1 MSIKGLEIFE
11 KLGTAF
17 ARKRSADCEN
27 EAAAEHKPNQDMATD
42 RNTAPEE
49 ALEALYGSDTFGIKT
64 MEKYLSKSAFK
75 KMMNTIRQ
83 GGKLDPG
90 IADEV
95 AQAMKV
101 WALSKGATHY
111 THWFQPLSDATAEK
125 HDSFVEPDGEG
136 GMICEFTGKTLI
148 QGEPD
153 ASSFPSGGIRAT
165 FEARGYTAWDPTSP
179 AFIKR
184 TAHTATLCIPTA
196 FCSYTGEALDKKTP
210 LLRSMKAV
218 GTQATRVL
226 KCFGITPSCVDSNLG
241 AEQEYFLVDRDL
253 YLKRPDLIETGRTL
267 FGCLPPK
274 HQQMEDHYFGSI
286 KERVLEFMASVDH
299 ALWALGV
306 PAKTRHNEVAPAQF
320 EIAPLFEASNVA
332 VDHNVMIM
340 DILQRQALKFNLVC
354 LLHEKPYACVNG
366 SGKHNN
372 WSLSTPELG
381 SLFAP
386 GKTPHSNLVFLTFLA
401 SVIRAI
407 DLHADLLRA
416 SISKAGNDHRL
427 GAQEAPPAIIS
438 IFLGDQLADIVEQI
452 KAGGAK
458 SSTSKTTM
466 ELGVDVLPALPK
478 DTTDRNRTSP
488 FAFTGNKF
496 EFRAVGSSQ
505 TCAWPMAVLNTIEA
519 ETLDMIATKLEP
531 VVGTPQFT
539 TTVTELIKEMIT
551 KHDRIIFNGNGYS
564 EEWLAEAER
573 RGLPNLKDTPEALE
587 VLSRPDTIALM
598 EKYGVLSRAE
608 LLARKEVQIENYE
621 KLIDIEA
628 KTCLNMLRTIYMPAI
643 NKQMASLCSTIASIK
658 ASGISAGLAAV
669 TQQAESIGALCDELP
684 GKVAALDA
692 AISNGCPQRMKI
704 AMQDARDTVD
714 ALEALVA
721 ADLWPVPTYAQMLNI
736 HSK

>member
-1 MSIKGLEIFE
+1 MPTE
-11 KLGTAF
+11 TTT
-17 ARKRSADCEN
+17 SA
-27 EAAAEHKPNQDMATD
+27 
-42 RNTAPEE
+42 EE
-49 ALEALYGSDTFGIKT
+49 AVAALYGSDTFGIKT

-75 KMMNTIRQ
+75 KMLATVQR
-83 GGKLDPG
+83 GGKLDMS

-111 THWFQPLSDATAEK
+111 THWFQPLTDATAEK
-125 HDSFVEPDGEG
+125 HDSFVEPDGKG
-136 GMICEFTGKTLI
+136 GMICEFTGKNLI
-148 QGEPD
+148 QAEPD

-165 FEARGYTAWDPTSP
+165 FEARGSTAWDPTSP

-184 TAHTATLCIPTA
+184 TEHTATLCIPTA

-210 LLRSMKAV
+210 LLRSMVAV
-218 GTQATRVL
+218 ARQTTRL
-226 KCFGITPSCVDSNLG
+226 LHCFGIEPSCVDSSLG

-253 YLKRPDLIETGRTL
+253 YLQRPDLIETGRTL

-286 KERVLEFMASVDH
+286 KERVLEFMSSVDK

-320 EIAPLFEASNVA
+320 EIAPLYEASNVA

-340 DILQRQALKFNLVC
+340 DVLQRQALKFNLVC

-381 SLFAP
+381 SLFSP
-386 GKTPHSNLVFLTFLA
+386 GNTPHSNVLFLTLLA
-401 SVIRAI
+401 CVIQCV
-407 DLHADLLRA
+407 DKHADLLRA
-416 SISKAGNDHRL
+416 SIAKAGNDHRL

-438 IFLGDQLADIVEQI
+438 IFLGDQLTDIIEQI

-458 SSTSKTTM
+458 SSAANTTM
-466 ELGVDVLPALPK
+466 ELGVDVLPTLPK

-505 TCAWPMAVLNTIEA
+505 TCAWPMAVLNTIMAEA
-519 ETLDMIATKLEP
+519 LDEVATKLEP
-531 VVGTPQFT
+531 VVGKPEFK
-539 TTVTELIKEMIT
+539 TVVADIIKEMIT
-551 KHDRIIFNGNGYS
+551 AHDRVVFNGNGYS
-564 EEWLAEAER
+564 DEWVAEAER
-573 RGLPNLKDTPEALE
+573 RGLPHIKSTPEALE
-587 VLSRPDTIALM
+587 VLSREDTIALM
-598 EKYGVLSRAE
+598 EKYHVLSRAE
-608 LLARKEVQIENYE
+608 LLARKEVQVESYE
-621 KLIDIEA
+621 KLIHIEA
-628 KTCLNMLRTIYMPAI
+628 KTCLNMLQTIYLPAI
-643 NKQMASLCSTIASIK
+643 AAQMTEICGTVAAIRAAGL
-658 ASGISAGLAAV
+658 SAGLHAATSKANSV
-669 TQQAESIGALCDELP
+669 GALYDELP
-684 GKVAALDA
+684 GKVEALQE
-692 AISNGCPQRMKI
+692 AIQKGCPAAMKA
-704 AMQDARDTVD
+704 AMESARETVD
-714 ALEALVA
+714 ALEAIVD

-736 HSK
+736 HKIGRAHV

>member
-1 MSIKGLEIFE
+1 
-11 KLGTAF
+11 
-17 ARKRSADCEN
+17 
-27 EAAAEHKPNQDMATD
+27 MATETMTD
-42 RNTAPEE
+42 AEA
-49 ALEALYGSDTFGIKT
+49 ALEALYGCDTFGIKT

-75 KMMNTIRQ
+75 KMMLTIQ
-83 GGKLDPG
+83 KGGKLDLS

-125 HDSFVEPDGEG
+125 HDSFVEPDGKG
-136 GMICEFTGKTLI
+136 GMICEFTGKNLI
-148 QGEPD
+148 QAEPD

-184 TAHTATLCIPTA
+184 TANTATLCIPTA

-210 LLRSMKAV
+210 LLRAMAV
-218 GTQATRVL
+218 VGRQATRVL
-226 KCFGITPSCVDSNLG
+226 NCFGVEPSCVDCNLG
-241 AEQEYFLVDRDL
+241 AEQEYFLIDRDL
-253 YLKRPDLIETGRTL
+253 YLRRPDLIETGRTL

-286 KERVLEFMASVDH
+286 KERVLEFMTSVDH

-306 PAKTRHNEVAPAQF
+306 PAKTRHNEVAPGQF
-320 EIAPLFEASNVA
+320 EIAPLFEPSNVA

-354 LLHEKPYACVNG
+354 LLHEKPYASVNG

-381 SLFAP
+381 SLFSP
-386 GKTPHSNLVFLTFLA
+386 GKTPHSNLLFLTFLA
-401 SVIRAI
+401 CVIQSV

-427 GAQEAPPAIIS
+427 GANEAPPAIIS
-438 IFLGDQLADIVEQI
+438 IFLGDQLSDIIEQI

-458 SSTSKTTM
+458 SSASKTTM

-505 TCAWPMAVLNTIEA
+505 TCAWPMTVLNTIMAEA
-519 ETLDMIATKLEP
+519 LDAVATKLEP
-531 VVGTPQFT
+531 VVGKPEFNA
-539 TTVTELIKEMIT
+539 VASELIKEMIT

-564 EEWLAEAER
+564 DEWVQEAEK
-573 RGLPNLKDTPEALE
+573 RGLPHLRTTPEALE
-587 VLSRPDTIALM
+587 VLSREDTIALM

-608 LLARKEVQIENYE
+608 LLARKEVQVESYE

-628 KTCLNMLRTIYMPAI
+628 KTCLNMLRTIYLPAI
-643 NKQMASLCSTIASIK
+643 ESQMTAICGAVASIR
-658 ASGISAGLAAV
+658 AAGLTAGLKAASSR
-669 TQQAESIGALCDELP
+669 AEAIGSLYDELP
-684 GKVAALDA
+684 GKVEALEA
-692 AISNGCPQRMKI
+692 AIEKGCPCAMKA
-704 AMQDARDTVD
+704 AMEDSRVTVD
-714 ALEALVA
+714 ALEAIVD

>member
-1 MSIKGLEIFE
+1 MATETL
-11 KLGTAF
+11 TDA
-17 ARKRSADCEN
+17 
-27 EAAAEHKPNQDMATD
+27 EAALN
-42 RNTAPEE
+42 
-49 ALEALYGSDTFGIKT
+49 ALYGSDTFGIKT

-75 KMMNTIRQ
+75 KMMLTVQ
-83 GGKLDPG
+83 KGGKLDTG

-125 HDSFVEPDGEG
+125 HDSFVEPDGKG
-136 GMICEFTGKTLI
+136 GMICEFTGKNLI
-148 QGEPD
+148 QAEPD

-184 TAHTATLCIPTA
+184 TANTVTLCIPTA

-210 LLRSMKAV
+210 LLRSMAAV
-218 GTQATRVL
+218 AQQTSRVL
-226 KCFGITPSCVDSNLG
+226 RCFGIEPSYVVSNLG
-241 AEQEYFLVDRDL
+241 AEQEYFLIDRDL
-253 YLKRPDLIETGRTL
+253 YIQRPDLIETGRTL

-286 KERVLEFMASVDH
+286 KERVLEFMMSVDR
-299 ALWALGV
+299 ALWTLGV
-306 PAKTRHNEVAPAQF
+306 PAKTRHNEAAPGQF
-320 EIAPLFEASNVA
+320 EICPLFEPCNVA

-354 LLHEKPYACVNG
+354 LLHEKPYAHVNG

-381 SLFAP
+381 SLFSP
-386 GKTPHSNLVFLTFLA
+386 GKTPHSNLLFLTFLSA
-401 SVIRAI
+401 VLACV
-407 DLHADLLRA
+407 DKHADLLRA
-416 SISKAGNDHRL
+416 STSKAGNDHRL
-427 GAQEAPPAIIS
+427 GAAEAPPAIIS
-438 IFLGDQLADIVEQI
+438 IFLGDQLTDIIEQI

-458 SSTSKTTM
+458 SSASKTTM
-466 ELGVDVLPALPK
+466 ELGVDVLPELPK

-505 TCAWPMAVLNTIEA
+505 TCAWPMAVLNTIMAEA
-519 ETLDMIATKLEP
+519 LDDVATRLEP
-531 VVGTPQFT
+531 HAGTPEFKS
-539 TTVTELIKEMIT
+539 VVRELIRELVT
-551 KHDRIIFNGNGYS
+551 KHDRVVFNGNGYS
-564 EEWLAEAER
+564 DEWVQEAEK
-573 RGLPNLKDTPEALE
+573 RGLPHIKTTPEALE

-598 EKYGVLSRAE
+598 EKYGVLSRSE
-608 LLARKEVQIENYE
+608 LLARKEIQLESFE

-628 KTCLNMLRTIYMPAI
+628 KTCLNMLRTIYLPAI
-643 NKQMASLCSTIASIK
+643 ATQMTEICGTVGAIQA
-658 ASGISAGLAAV
+658 AGLTAGLKAA
-669 TQQAESIGALCDELP
+669 TQKANEIGELYDALAPQVD
-684 GKVAALDA
+684 ALAA
-692 AISNGCPQRMKI
+692 AIEQGEPFSMRA
-704 AMQDARDTVD
+704 AMESARETVD
-714 ALEALVA
+714 ALEAIVDA
-721 ADLWPVPTYAQMLNI
+721 ALWPVPTYAQMLNI

>member
-1 MSIKGLEIFE
+1 MATETL
-11 KLGTAF
+11 TDA
-17 ARKRSADCEN
+17 
-27 EAAAEHKPNQDMATD
+27 EAALN
-42 RNTAPEE
+42 
-49 ALEALYGSDTFGIKT
+49 ALYGSDTFGIKT

-75 KMMNTIRQ
+75 KMMLTVQ
-83 GGKLDPG
+83 KGGKLDTG

-125 HDSFVEPDGEG
+125 HDSFVEPDGKG
-136 GMICEFTGKTLI
+136 GMICEFTGKNLI
-148 QGEPD
+148 QAEPD

-184 TAHTATLCIPTA
+184 TENTVTLCIPTA

-210 LLRSMKAV
+210 LLRSMAAV
-218 GTQATRVL
+218 AQQTTRVL
-226 KCFGITPSCVDSNLG
+226 HCFGIEPSYVVSNLG
-241 AEQEYFLVDRDL
+241 AEQEYFLIDRDL
-253 YLKRPDLIETGRTL
+253 YLQRPDLIETGRTL

-286 KERVLEFMASVDH
+286 KERVLEFMMSVDR
-299 ALWALGV
+299 ALWTLGV
-306 PAKTRHNEVAPAQF
+306 PAKTRHNEAAPGQF
-320 EIAPLFEASNVA
+320 EICPLFEPCNVA

-354 LLHEKPYACVNG
+354 LLHEKPYAHVNG

-381 SLFAP
+381 SLFSP
-386 GKTPHSNLVFLTFLA
+386 GKTPHSNLLFLTFLSA
-401 SVIRAI
+401 VLACV
-407 DLHADLLRA
+407 DKHADLLRA
-416 SISKAGNDHRL
+416 STSKAGNDHRL
-427 GAQEAPPAIIS
+427 GAAEAPPAIIS
-438 IFLGDQLADIVEQI
+438 IFLGDQLTDIIEQI

-466 ELGVDVLPALPK
+466 ELGVDVLPELPK

-505 TCAWPMAVLNTIEA
+505 TCAWPMAVLNTIMAEA
-519 ETLDMIATKLEP
+519 LDEVATRLEP
-531 VVGTPQFT
+531 HAGTPEFKN
-539 TTVTELIKEMIT
+539 VVRELIRELVT

-564 EEWLAEAER
+564 EEWVQEAEK
-573 RGLPNLKDTPEALE
+573 RGLPHIKTTPEALE

-608 LLARKEVQIENYE
+608 LLARKEIQLESFE

-628 KTCLNMLRTIYMPAI
+628 KTCLNMLRTIYLPAVAT
-643 NKQMASLCSTIASIK
+643 QMTEICGTVGAIQA
-658 ASGISAGLAAV
+658 AGLTAGLKAA
-669 TQQAESIGALCDELP
+669 TQKANEIGELYDALAPQVD
-684 GKVAALDA
+684 ALAA
-692 AISNGCPQRMKI
+692 AIDAGEPF
-704 AMQDARDTVD
+704 AMRAAMEQARTTVD
-714 ALEALVA
+714 ALEAHVDA
-721 ADLWPVPTYAQMLNI
+721 ALWPVPTYAQMLNI
-736 HSK
+736 HSR

>member
-1 MSIKGLEIFE
+1 MSTDVHTEP
-11 KLGTAF
+11 
-17 ARKRSADCEN
+17 
-27 EAAAEHKPNQDMATD
+27 EA
-42 RNTAPEE
+42 

-75 KMMNTIRQ
+75 KIMTTIQ
-83 GGKLDPG
+83 KGGKLDPS

-111 THWFQPLSDATAEK
+111 THWFQPLTDATAEK
-125 HDSFVEPDGEG
+125 HDSFVEPDGKG
-136 GMICEFTGKTLI
+136 GMLCEFTGKTLI

-210 LLRSMKAV
+210 LLRSMVAV
-218 GTQATRVL
+218 SRQTTRVL
-226 KCFGITPSCVDSNLG
+226 KCFGIEPSCVDVNLG
-241 AEQEYFLVDRDL
+241 AEQEYFLIDRDL
-253 YLKRPDLIETGRTL
+253 YLQRPDLIETGRTL

-286 KERVLEFMASVDH
+286 KERVLEFMSSVDH

-306 PAKTRHNEVAPAQF
+306 PAKTRHNEVAPGQF
-320 EIAPLFEASNVA
+320 EIAPLFEPSNVA

-354 LLHEKPYACVNG
+354 LLHEKPYASVNG

-381 SLFAP
+381 SLFSP
-386 GKTPHSNLVFLTFLA
+386 GKTPHSNLLFLTFLA
-401 SVIRAI
+401 SVIQSV

-427 GAQEAPPAIIS
+427 GANEAPPAIIS
-438 IFLGDQLADIVEQI
+438 IFLGDQLTDIIDQI

-458 SSTSKTTM
+458 SSAAKTMM
-466 ELGVDVLPALPK
+466 ELGVDTLPTLPK

-505 TCAWPMAVLNTIEA
+505 TCAWPMAVLNTIMA
-519 ETLDMIATKLEP
+519 ETLDDVATRLEP
-531 VVGTPQFT
+531 VTGKPEFNS
-539 TTVTELIKEMIT
+539 TVSEMIKEMIT
-551 KHDRIIFNGNGYS
+551 KHDRVIFNGNGYS
-564 EEWLAEAER
+564 NDWVVEAEK
-573 RGLPNLKDTPEALE
+573 RGLPHLKTTPEALE
-587 VLSRPDTIALM
+587 VLSQPSTIALM
-598 EKYGVLSRAE
+598 ERYNVLSKAE
-608 LLARKEVQIENYE
+608 LLARKEVQIENYD

-628 KTCLNMLRTIYMPAI
+628 KTCLNMLQTIYLPAI
-643 NKQMASLCSTIASIK
+643 ATQMTEICGTVASIQ
-658 ASGISAGLAAV
+658 SAGITAGLKAA
-669 TQQAESIGALCDELP
+669 TSKAEEVGGLYDQLP
-684 GKVAALDA
+684 GKVAALQA
-692 AISNGCPQRMKI
+692 AIDQGCACSMKA
-704 AMQDARDTVD
+704 AMESARETVD
-714 ALEALVA
+714 ALEAIVD

>member
-1 MSIKGLEIFE
+1 MVTETL
-11 KLGTAF
+11 TDA
-17 ARKRSADCEN
+17 
-27 EAAAEHKPNQDMATD
+27 EAALN
-42 RNTAPEE
+42 
-49 ALEALYGSDTFGIKT
+49 ALYGSDTFGIKT

-75 KMMNTIRQ
+75 KMMLTVQ
-83 GGKLDPG
+83 KGGKLDTG

-125 HDSFVEPDGEG
+125 HDSFVEPDGKG
-136 GMICEFTGKTLI
+136 GMICEFTGKNLI
-148 QGEPD
+148 QAEPD

-184 TAHTATLCIPTA
+184 TQNTVTLCIPTA

-210 LLRSMKAV
+210 LLRSMAAV
-218 GTQATRVL
+218 AHQTSRVL
-226 KCFGITPSCVDSNLG
+226 RCFGIEPSYVVSNLG
-241 AEQEYFLVDRDL
+241 AEQEYFLIDRDL
-253 YLKRPDLIETGRTL
+253 YIQRPDLIETGRTL

-286 KERVLEFMASVDH
+286 KERVLEFMMSVDR
-299 ALWALGV
+299 ALWTLGV
-306 PAKTRHNEVAPAQF
+306 PAKTRHNEAAPGQF
-320 EIAPLFEASNVA
+320 EICPLFEPCNVA

-354 LLHEKPYACVNG
+354 LLHEKPYAHVNG

-381 SLFAP
+381 SLFSP
-386 GKTPHSNLVFLTFLA
+386 GKTPHSNLLFLTFLSA
-401 SVIRAI
+401 VLACV
-407 DLHADLLRA
+407 DKHADLLRA
-416 SISKAGNDHRL
+416 STSKAGNDHRL
-427 GAQEAPPAIIS
+427 GAAEAPPAIIS
-438 IFLGDQLADIVEQI
+438 IFLGDQLTDIIEQI

-458 SSTSKTTM
+458 SSSSKTTM
-466 ELGVDVLPALPK
+466 ELGVDVLPELPK

-505 TCAWPMAVLNTIEA
+505 TCAWPMAVLNTIMTEA
-519 ETLDMIATKLEP
+519 LDEVATRLEP
-531 VVGTPQFT
+531 YAGKPEFKDVVR
-539 TTVTELIKEMIT
+539 ELIRELVT

-564 EEWLAEAER
+564 AEWVEEAER
-573 RGLPNLKDTPEALE
+573 RGLPHIKTTPEALE

-598 EKYGVLSRAE
+598 EKYGVLSRSE
-608 LLARKEVQIENYE
+608 LLARKEIQLESFE

-628 KTCLNMLRTIYMPAI
+628 KTCLNMLRTIYLPAI
-643 NKQMASLCSTIASIK
+643 AAQMSEICGTVNAIQA
-658 ASGISAGLAAV
+658 AGITAGLKAA
-669 TQQAESIGALCDELP
+669 TFKANEIGAYYDELIP
-684 GKVAALDA
+684 EVDALAA
-692 AISNGCPQRMKI
+692 AINAGEPF
-704 AMQDARDTVD
+704 AMRAAMETARETVD
-714 ALEALVA
+714 ALEAIVDA
-721 ADLWPVPTYAQMLNI
+721 ALWPVPTYAQMLNI

>member
-1 MSIKGLEIFE
+1 
-11 KLGTAF
+11 
-17 ARKRSADCEN
+17 
-27 EAAAEHKPNQDMATD
+27 MATESMTD
-42 RNTAPEE
+42 AE
-49 ALEALYGSDTFGIKT
+49 ASLEALYGCDTFGIKT

-75 KMMNTIRQ
+75 KMMLTIQ
-83 GGKLDPG
+83 KGGKLDTG

-111 THWFQPLSDATAEK
+111 THWFQPLTDATAEK
-125 HDSFVEPDGEG
+125 HDSFVEPDGKG
-136 GMICEFTGKTLI
+136 GMICEFTGKNLI
-148 QGEPD
+148 QAEPD

-184 TAHTATLCIPTA
+184 TANTATLCIPTA

-210 LLRSMKAV
+210 LLRSMVAV
-218 GTQATRVL
+218 SRQATRVL
-226 KCFGITPSCVDSNLG
+226 NCFGIEPSCVDTNLG

-253 YLKRPDLIETGRTL
+253 YLQRPDLIETGRTL

-286 KERVLEFMASVDH
+286 KERVLEFMTSVDH

-306 PAKTRHNEVAPAQF
+306 PAKTRHNEVAPGQF
-320 EIAPLFEASNVA
+320 EIAPLYEACNVA

-381 SLFAP
+381 SLFSP
-386 GKTPHSNLVFLTFLA
+386 GKTPHSNLLFLTFLA
-401 SVIRAI
+401 SVIKAV
-407 DLHADLLRA
+407 DQHADLLRA

-427 GAQEAPPAIIS
+427 GANEAPPAIIS
-438 IFLGDQLADIVEQI
+438 IFLGDQLSDIISQM

-458 SSTSKTTM
+458 SSASKTTM
-466 ELGVDVLPALPK
+466 ELGVDVLPELPK
-478 DTTDRNRTSP
+478 DTSDRNRTSP

-505 TCAWPMAVLNTIEA
+505 TCAWPMAVLNTIMA
-519 ETLDMIATKLEP
+519 ETLDEVASKLEP
-531 VVGTPQFT
+531 VAGKPEFNGAVSH
-539 TTVTELIKEMIT
+539 LIKEMIT
-551 KHDRIIFNGNGYS
+551 AHDRVIFNGNGYS
-564 EEWLAEAER
+564 AEWVEEAEK
-573 RGLPNLKDTPEALE
+573 RGLPHLKTTPEALE
-587 VLSRPDTIALM
+587 VLSRPDTLELM
-598 EKYGVLSRAE
+598 EKYGVLSKSE
-608 LLARKEVQIENYE
+608 LLARKEVQVENYE

-628 KTCLNMLRTIYMPAI
+628 KTCLNMLRTIYLPAI
-643 NKQMASLCSTIASIK
+643 AAQMTEICGTVASIQ
-658 ASGISAGLAAV
+658 AAGIAAGLAAA
-669 TQQAESIGALCDELP
+669 TAKANEIGTLYDALP
-684 GKVAALDA
+684 GKVAALEA
-692 AISNGCPQRMKI
+692 AIEKGCPCAMKA
-704 AMQDARDTVD
+704 AMEDARATVD
-714 ALEALVA
+714 ALEAVVD

>member
-1 MSIKGLEIFE
+1 MANI
-11 KLGTAF
+11 TTM
-17 ARKRSADCEN
+17 
-27 EAAAEHKPNQDMATD
+27 EAEA
-42 RNTAPEE
+42 
-49 ALEALYGSDTFGIKT
+49 ALEALYGSDTFGITT
-64 MEKYLSKSAFK
+64 MEKYLSKSAFQK
-75 KMMNTIRQ
+75 LMLTIQR

-95 AQAMKV
+95 AQAMRV

-136 GMICEFTGKTLI
+136 GMFCKFTGKTLI

-153 ASSFPSGGIRAT
+153 ASSFPSGGIRTT

-184 TAHTATLCIPTA
+184 TANTATLCIPTA

-210 LLRSMKAV
+210 LLRSMSAV
-218 GTQATRVL
+218 SKQAARL
-226 KCFGITPSCVDSNLG
+226 LHCFGIEPSCVDSNLG
-241 AEQEYFLVDRDL
+241 AEQEYFLIDRDL
-253 YLKRPDLIETGRTL
+253 YLQRPDLIETGRTL

-286 KERVLEFMASVDH
+286 KERVLEFMSSVDH

-306 PAKTRHNEVAPAQF
+306 PSKTRHNEAAPAQF
-320 EIAPLFEASNVA
+320 ELAPLFEACNVA

-354 LLHEKPYACVNG
+354 LLHEKPYASVNG

-381 SLFAP
+381 SLFNP
-386 GKTPHSNLVFLTFLA
+386 GKTPHSNQLFLIFLA

-427 GAQEAPPAIIS
+427 GAAEAPPAIIS
-438 IFLGDQLADIVEQI
+438 IFLGDQLTDIIEQI
-452 KAGGAK
+452 KQGGAYSSGTK
-458 SSTSKTTM
+458 STM
-466 ELGVDVLPALPK
+466 EFGVDALPELPK
-478 DTTDRNRTSP
+478 DATDRNRTSP

-505 TCAWPMAVLNTIEA
+505 TCAWPMAVLNTIVA
-519 ETLDMIATKLEP
+519 ETLDAVATKLEP
-531 VVGTPQFT
+531 FAGTPQFDEAVAALT
-539 TTVTELIKEMIT
+539 KEMIT
-551 KHDRIIFNGNGYS
+551 RHDRVVFNGNGYS
-564 EEWLAEAER
+564 EEWVEEAAR
-573 RGLPNLKDTPEALE
+573 RGLPHIKTTLEALD
-587 VLSRPDTIALM
+587 VLSRADTIELFS
-598 EKYGVLSRAE
+598 KYGVLSESE
-608 LLARKEVQIENYE
+608 LLARKEVQVENFY
-621 KLIDIEA
+621 KLLAIEA
-628 KTCLNMLRTIYMPAI
+628 KTCLNMLQTIYMPAI
-643 NKQMASLCSTIASIK
+643 AAQMTDICGTIASIQ
-658 ASGISAGLAAV
+658 AAGITAGLKAA
-669 TQQAESIGALCDELP
+669 TSKAEAIGALYDELP
-684 GKVAALDA
+684 AQVEALKDAIARDSSCAMRAAMDA
-692 AISNGCPQRMKI
+692 AR
-704 AMQDARDTVD
+704 ATVD
-714 ALEALVA
+714 ALEALVD

>member
-1 MSIKGLEIFE
+1 MTDS
-11 KLGTAF
+11 
-17 ARKRSADCEN
+17 
-27 EAAAEHKPNQDMATD
+27 EAS
-42 RNTAPEE
+42 
-49 ALEALYGSDTFGIKT
+49 LEALYGSDTFGIKT

-75 KMMNTIRQ
+75 KMMLTIQ
-83 GGKLDPG
+83 KGGKLDLG

-111 THWFQPLSDATAEK
+111 THWFQPLTDATAEK
-125 HDSFVEPDGEG
+125 HDSFVEPDGRG
-136 GMICEFTGKTLI
+136 GIICEFTGKNLI
-148 QGEPD
+148 QAEPD

-184 TAHTATLCIPTA
+184 TAHTTTLCIPTA

-210 LLRSMKAV
+210 LLRAMAAV
-218 GTQATRVL
+218 SKQATRVL
-226 KCFGITPSCVDSNLG
+226 RCFGIEPSCVDSNLG
-241 AEQEYFLVDRDL
+241 AEQEYFLIDRDL
-253 YLKRPDLIETGRTL
+253 YLQRPDLIECGRTL
-267 FGCLPPK
+267 FGALPPK

-320 EIAPLFEASNVA
+320 ELAPLFEASNLA

-340 DILQRQALKFNLVC
+340 DILQRQALKYNLVC

-381 SLFAP
+381 SLFSP
-386 GKTPHSNLVFLTFLA
+386 GKTPHSNLLFLTFLA
-401 SVIRAI
+401 GVIQAV
-407 DLHADLLRA
+407 DKHADLLRA
-416 SISKAGNDHRL
+416 STAKAGNDHRL
-427 GAQEAPPAIIS
+427 GANEAPPAIIS
-438 IFLGDQLADIVEQI
+438 IFLGDQLTDIIEQI

-458 SSTSKTTM
+458 SSSEKTTM
-466 ELGVDVLPALPK
+466 ELGVDVLPTLPK

-505 TCAWPMAVLNTIEA
+505 TCAWPMAVLNTIMA
-519 ETLDMIATKLEP
+519 ETLDEIATRLEP
-531 VVGTPQFT
+531 VVGTPGFKPA
-539 TTVTELIKEMIT
+539 VSALIKDMIST
-551 KHDRIIFNGNGYS
+551 HDRVVFNGNGYS
-564 EEWLAEAER
+564 DEWIAEAER
-573 RGLPNLKDTPEALE
+573 RGLPHLRTTPEALE
-587 VLSRPDTIALM
+587 VLSRPDTLELM
-598 EKYGVLSRAE
+598 EKYGVLTKAE
-608 LLARKEVQIENYE
+608 LLARKEIQVESYE

-628 KTCLNMLRTIYMPAI
+628 KTCLNMLQTIYMPAI
-643 NKQMASLCSTIASIK
+643 AAQMTEICGTVSAIQ
-658 ASGISAGLAAV
+658 ASGLTAGLKAATAKANAV
-669 TQQAESIGALCDELP
+669 GELYDELT
-684 GKVAALDA
+684 GKVDALTA
-692 AISNGCPQRMKI
+692 AIQKGCSCGMKA
-704 AMQDARDTVD
+704 AMEDARVTVD
-714 ALEALVA
+714 ALESIVDAG
-721 ADLWPVPTYAQMLNI
+721 LWPVPTYAQMLNI